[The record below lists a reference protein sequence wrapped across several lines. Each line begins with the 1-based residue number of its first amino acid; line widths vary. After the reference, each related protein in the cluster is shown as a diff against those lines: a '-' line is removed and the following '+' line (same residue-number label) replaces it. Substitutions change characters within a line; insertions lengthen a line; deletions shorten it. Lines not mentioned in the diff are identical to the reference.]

1 MIRSWG
7 SIVPLLRLEKVFSKV
22 VLLQEAEDQAANVVV
37 VRLGE
42 RLVGLAVQSLMGI
55 QEIMVKSLAEGMGDV
70 KGIAGASILGDGQV
84 VLIVDIPTLIQ
95 TTLMKG
101 HAAQSAA

>member
-1 MIRSWG
+1 M
-7 SIVPLLRLEKVFSKV
+7 
-22 VLLQEAEDQAANVVV
+22 
-37 VRLGE
+37 
-42 RLVGLAVQSLMGI
+42 GLAVQSLMGI

-84 VLIVDIPTLIQ
+84 VLIMDIPTLIQ